1 MHLLWAW
8 LLSFSSRFLCSSST
22 LVAINV
28 LLKKVESDLDLVSFF
43 KKYRNLKDTINN
55 KYKLSKNPDIL
66 ASNLFVKLPFVVINA

>member
-1 MHLLWAW
+1 M
-8 LLSFSSRFLCSSST
+8 
-22 LVAINV
+22 AINV